1 MLLSCKFMV
10 SEFKLLLQVNPDLD
24 MELKPQAQP
33 RPYQEKSLSKMFGN
47 GKAGS
52 VCHWHCTLT
61 LLTLEY
67 LATFIL
73 NWLNLLLVFQLPC
86 PYCSNFQKHFLLIL
100 LLL

>member
-47 GKAGS
+47 GKADS
-52 VCHWHCTLT
+52 FCK
-61 LLTLEY
+61 
-67 LATFIL
+67 ADI
-73 NWLNLLLVFQLPC
+73 
-86 PYCSNFQKHFLLIL
+86 SI
-100 LLL
+100 

>member
-47 GKAGS
+47 GKADSFCKGM
-52 VCHWHCTLT
+52 CHWHCTLT

-67 LATFIL
+67 PATFI
-73 NWLNLLLVFQLPC
+73 
-86 PYCSNFQKHFLLIL
+86 
-100 LLL
+100 